1 MPQENSKII
10 AGREAWAYP
19 MVLPPSKSLEE
30 QVIYSCSALVSFIIH
45 KMKTIFAS
53 YIVGKAK

>member
-10 AGREAWAYP
+10 AGRQAWAYA

-30 QVIYSCSALVSFIIH
+30 RVVYSCSALVSFIKH